1 MIRILLYGIIFYFTY
16 RLIVSMF
23 RPKHAGAGHGRNG
36 SSPGNPRQK
45 VTIQYDREKA
55 RSKVADD
62 VGEYV
67 DFEEVKEEKKS

>member
-1 MIRILLYGIIFYFTY
+1 
-16 RLIVSMF
+16 
-23 RPKHAGAGHGRNG
+23 
-36 SSPGNPRQK
+36 

-67 DFEEVKEEKKS
+67 DFEEVKEEDKPNK